1 MTLKGRFRHDG
12 LWVPCH
18 LIDVRLSGNSASIT
32 VGRKCIKN
40 GRKWEDLHGTS
51 HCESSLT
58 HATLRRSITVLGALA
73 KGNHSASRRREN
85 GGANEI
91 NSMQEDECS
100 LRSDFHQPVFTLPE
114 SLWRLLGDRCDAAGA
129 GRVTSMFRQ
138 SLWRFFFRVVPT
150 WLLCWGFFAG
160 AKMALLLLFCRKLFT

>member
-18 LIDVRLSGNSASIT
+18 LIDVRLSGNIASIT
-32 VGRKCIKN
+32 VGRKDIKN
-40 GRKWEDLHGTS
+40 GRKWEDLRGTS

-58 HATLRRSITVLGALA
+58 HAALPWSITVLGALA
-73 KGNHSASRRREN
+73 NGNHSASRRREN

-100 LRSDFHQPVFTLPE
+100 LRSDFHQPVLTLPE
-114 SLWRLLGDRCDAAGA
+114 SLWRLLGDRCDAAG
-129 GRVTSMFRQ
+129 GRQ
-138 SLWRFFFRVVPT
+138 SDNYV
-150 WLLCWGFFAG
+150 
-160 AKMALLLLFCRKLFT
+160 